1 MRRPI
6 NWFVF
11 SIALIFPFA
20 NLLLTGCGGGGKAD
34 GGDIAPPP
42 PPVSGMLRK
51 VSSAAELEA
60 SLKSSLQEVVLA
72 APPSGSVFTAVTTGG
87 GFSSTY
93 TAEAG
98 VDEFDYVRYDGTHL
112 YVAPSRFAV
121 AGTTAPLRIL
131 RTDAAAGSATEI
143 STIAIGADKQ
153 VMGIY
158 VADGRLVM
166 FSSERN
172 YPWRGPFGDAWTTI
186 AYWEPTE
193 LEIRV
198 FDVSNPAQPV
208 EILAAELDGAFV
220 ETRRVGDRVYLITR
234 HAPSVLRLPDTGTR
248 LPGMSLDELL
258 PKFRSAGRSRALVN
272 ASDCY
277 ITNEAT
283 PHGYPILTTITSFSI
298 RNPNDLVSTCYNERA
313 TGVYASTTALYVSQ
327 QDFTVGPA
335 ATRIHKFSFT
345 GGAPAYAGSVQVPGY
360 LWTGGQR
367 DFRMNEY
374 QGMLRVMM
382 TEQTSDPGD
391 WQDHRLFVLRPKPN
405 ELALEVVSSLPN
417 SARPAEIGKPG
428 EALHGVRFLGDRAFA
443 VTFRQIDPLYVLDL
457 ANPEDPRI
465 AGELEIPGFSEFLHP
480 VTQNLLLGIGSA
492 DLRNVKLELFD
503 VSVLESPQS
512 RGSLVIGGVASYTEA
527 MNDRHAFTYLPA
539 DTADRFAIPST
550 VTSDL
555 GTAGWRVDSSLHQFE
570 ILGKQS
576 AASASLQAAGVV
588 TPPVADDSERVVSTS
603 RAYIHGETVFYVRD
617 GKVWSTSWS
626 APSQVRGP
634 F

>member
-11 SIALIFPFA
+11 SIALVFLFA
-20 NLLLTGCGGGGKAD
+20 NLLLSGCGGGGEA
-34 GGDIAPPP
+34 GEGVTPPP

-60 SLKSSLQEVVLA
+60 SLKSSLQDVVVTA
-72 APPSGSVFTAVTTGG
+72 APAGGVFTAMTAGG
-87 GFSSTY
+87 DFSSTY

-121 AGTTAPLRIL
+121 AGTAAPLRIL
-131 RTDAAAGSATEI
+131 RTDAVAGSATEI
-143 STIAIGADKQ
+143 STIAIDADKQ

-166 FSSERN
+166 LSSEVN
-172 YPWRGPFGDAWTTI
+172 YAWRGPFGIAWTTI

-198 FDVSNPAQPV
+198 FNVVDPAHPV
-208 EILAAELDGAFV
+208 EILSAELDGAFV

-258 PKFRSAGRSRALVN
+258 PKFRSAGRTRALVE

-374 QGMLRVMM
+374 QGMLRVMV

-405 ELALEVVSSLPN
+405 ELALEVVSSLP
-417 SARPAEIGKPG
+417 SDARPAEIGKPG

-480 VTQNLLLGIGSA
+480 VTQNLLLGIGSTE
-492 DLRNVKLELFD
+492 LRNVKLELFD

-527 MNDRHAFTYLPA
+527 MTDRHAFTYLPS

-555 GTAGWRVDSSLHQFE
+555 GTAGWRDDSSLHQFE
-570 ILGKQS
+570 ILGKQT
-576 AASASLQAAGVV
+576 AASASLQAAGIV
-588 TPPVADDSERVVSTS
+588 TPPVANDAERVVSTS
-603 RAYIHGETVFYVRD
+603 RAYIHGDTVFYVRD
-617 GKVWSTSWS
+617 GKVWSTLWS